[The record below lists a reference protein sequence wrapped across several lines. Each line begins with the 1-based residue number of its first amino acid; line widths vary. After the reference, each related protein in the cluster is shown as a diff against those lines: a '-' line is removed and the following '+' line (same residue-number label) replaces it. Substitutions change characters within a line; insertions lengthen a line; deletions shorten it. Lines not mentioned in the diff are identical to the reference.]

1 MSNYRR
7 LISYIYAYEGG
18 VKGKNIGFA
27 KIEIRN
33 GQCRIHVNVKRVFL
47 GNSDIG
53 VYLLSPQKEI
63 LLGRIFIRN
72 GVGEFRVNVNASD
85 VENSGCSME
94 QCYGLTI
101 HETESTWRT
110 YTTIWEDAVTQAA
123 EVDLAEVTADKMR
136 KPLTSENFSS
146 VSEEIQ
152 GDLEQEAEQIE
163 SRITLE
169 EMEKVGIPSTE
180 LKQDNDERTGMEGGE
195 TRQEL
200 PGGGRQRDT
209 EGKEVQ
215 KGKMQIQ
222 GGESQGREVQ
232 GKESQAGKA
241 QSVVTQG
248 REVQAEEAQSVIT
261 QGREA
266 QAGETQNVATQDRE
280 ASVGEAQNVV
290 TQGREAQAGK
300 EQTKEIQSREIQT
313 GEISAGESENS
324 GQAMTQRSESSRGEA
339 TADPNGWKRGTPVSA
354 VLERTEGAEKESQ
367 IFPEEAAGG
376 NAIGDRSEGV
386 RNMVGNIT
394 GSAMPENGIWQGK
407 DSVSEKVLRIARA
420 FVQGKGQT
428 DPVAGPQTSVSRQA
442 AMETHQTR
450 SVPSGTRMAKN
461 PANSV
466 PGPGDPARL
475 AELDRQEQEEME
487 RGNVWRQMQR
497 RYPKVLAFDY
507 ANGCEILTIKPQ
519 DIGML
524 PRENW
529 VYGNNSFLLH
539 GYYNYRHL
547 ILAKLENPGGEPRY
561 LLGVPGH
568 YYSNEKNLAS
578 MFGFP
583 NFVLA
588 RKQPEQD
595 GRFGYWYTDLR
606 L

>member
-280 ASVGEAQNVV
+280 A
-290 TQGREAQAGK
+290 QAGK

-354 VLERTEGAEKESQ
+354 VLEGTEGAEKESQ

>member
-232 GKESQAGKA
+232 GKESQA
-241 QSVVTQG
+241 
-248 REVQAEEAQSVIT
+248 EEAQSVIT

-280 ASVGEAQNVV
+280 ASVGKAQNVA
-290 TQGREAQAGK
+290 TQDREAQAGK

-507 ANGCEILTIKPQ
+507 ANGCEILTIRPQ

>member
-222 GGESQGREVQ
+222 GGESQGREA
-232 GKESQAGKA
+232 QAGKA

-266 QAGETQNVATQDRE
+266 QAGETQNMATQDRE

-290 TQGREAQAGK
+290 TQDREAQAGK

-354 VLERTEGAEKESQ
+354 VLERTEGEEKESQ

-428 DPVAGPQTSVSRQA
+428 DLVAGPQTSVSRQA

-507 ANGCEILTIKPQ
+507 ANGCEILTIRPQ